1 MIGRWLLLGLV
12 CWAACGGGGKAV
24 DPGVD
29 PPDPPDTGDARPGR
43 VRLDN
48 QLPYEV
54 EVAYLNRVD
63 DDVPRVVRT
72 SVDAGARQDVSGEML
87 PAAMEVEFDL
97 VVLVPPQEGFR
108 LRRKALA
115 QIDGDVLVQL
125 LLAAG
130 AELTDLKIEMGPLD

>member
-1 MIGRWLLLGLV
+1 
-12 CWAACGGGGKAV
+12 
-24 DPGVD
+24 
-29 PPDPPDTGDARPGR
+29 
-43 VRLDN
+43 
-48 QLPYEV
+48 
-54 EVAYLNRVD
+54 
-63 DDVPRVVRT
+63 
-72 SVDAGARQDVSGEML
+72 
-87 PAAMEVEFDL
+87 VEFDL